1 MGPVALEVFREQRCG
16 RRPSCPRLLPAVTLA
31 TDVTFFPKFGCLL
44 PGVGRGSRWGS
55 KKELGFSAR
64 ASGWSGWWRE
74 KEGRPS
80 LGTVESSP
88 GSGSWCCQQW
98 AGEGELV
105 PTPCALTA
113 VSPALSSW
121 SPCPHGRTRDVG
133 HTTSMALWP
142 PRLFQL
148 TILSGAEAAAREDGQ
163 EAERENLSVRWVQG
177 PCPSSPGALP
187 RLAPQLLSPTI
198 HSDPSDVAPKASSS
212 SPRGQRLAPALQ
224 ELAGQWG
231 AGTHA

>member
-1 MGPVALEVFREQRCG
+1 MPCPQATLLRIRGVLRWEGERLSARWEVMGPVALEVFREQRCG

-121 SPCPHGRTRDVG
+121 SPCPHGKTRDVATPHPWPCG
-133 HTTSMALWP
+133 HPDCFS
-142 PRLFQL
+142 
-148 TILSGAEAAAREDGQ
+148 
-163 EAERENLSVRWVQG
+163 
-177 PCPSSPGALP
+177 
-187 RLAPQLLSPTI
+187 
-198 HSDPSDVAPKASSS
+198 
-212 SPRGQRLAPALQ
+212 
-224 ELAGQWG
+224 
-231 AGTHA
+231 